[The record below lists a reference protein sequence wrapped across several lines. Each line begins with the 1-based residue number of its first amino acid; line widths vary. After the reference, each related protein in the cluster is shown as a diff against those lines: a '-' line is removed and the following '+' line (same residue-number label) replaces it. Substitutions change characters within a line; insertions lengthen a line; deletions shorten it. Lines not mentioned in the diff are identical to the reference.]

1 MTQADRL
8 LSQSPGGSQGSP
20 GVTCLLLAFLVG
32 RVPEHSTGEL
42 LTFGFSE
49 ALAKLWKRH
58 FYFQKYSGFPCCGG
72 GWGVGWGGGRG
83 EGRGEEAGWGCPSRF
98 LDSPLFS

>member
-1 MTQADRL
+1 MTQADGL

-58 FYFQKYSGFPCCGG
+58 FYFRKYSGFPCCGG
-72 GWGVGWGGGRG
+72 G
-83 EGRGEEAGWGCPSRF
+83 
-98 LDSPLFS
+98 